1 MTFEKVAQN
10 LTEEV
15 YHRLRESLQLG
26 KWPDG
31 KMLSDEQKKICME
44 AIITYE
50 VANDVPEYKRV
61 GYINR
66 DRPKPCPS
74 EKDGDVVRTK
84 ENIDII
90 RITNKSA
97 SDK

>member
-10 LTEEV
+10 LTADV
-15 YHRLRESLQLG
+15 CHRLRESLQLG

-31 KMLSDEQKKICME
+31 KILSEEQKKICME

-50 VANDVPEYKRV
+50 VANDIPEFNRV

-66 DRPKPCPS
+66 DGSKACQSKGEVAR
-74 EKDGDVVRTK
+74 GK
-84 ENIDII
+84 ENVHIV
-90 RITNKSA
+90 RITNESG
-97 SDK
+97 SDQ